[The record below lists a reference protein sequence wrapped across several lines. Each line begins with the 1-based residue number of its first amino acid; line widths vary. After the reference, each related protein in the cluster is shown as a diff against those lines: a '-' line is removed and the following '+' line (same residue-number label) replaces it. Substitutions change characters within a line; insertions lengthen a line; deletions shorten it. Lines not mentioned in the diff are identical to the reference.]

1 MKRKEILKKLVTELS
16 LETTKDLVCISRVV
30 DYITEELVI
39 RQETYEN
46 MSQEK
51 LFLNIRLKM

>member
-39 RQETYEN
+39 RQETYEK